1 MCTWVECEGRGLCPV
16 ASQPVRKERSV
27 TDIMSGREL
36 ARVCQMSDTEEV
48 GQVCSWSVS
57 NSFSVIQVLTKS
69 TKSYCVW
76 HVCTHQQFPLR
87 KKFCMKPDM
96 SWNIE
101 ISRINSPSMEIRPVW
116 E

>member
-48 GQVCSWSVS
+48 GQVCSWNVS

-69 TKSYCVW
+69 TKPYSLLCVACL
-76 HVCTHQQFPLR
+76 HTTIPPKEKILY
-87 KKFCMKPDM
+87 
-96 SWNIE
+96 E
-101 ISRINSPSMEIRPVW
+101 T
-116 E
+116 